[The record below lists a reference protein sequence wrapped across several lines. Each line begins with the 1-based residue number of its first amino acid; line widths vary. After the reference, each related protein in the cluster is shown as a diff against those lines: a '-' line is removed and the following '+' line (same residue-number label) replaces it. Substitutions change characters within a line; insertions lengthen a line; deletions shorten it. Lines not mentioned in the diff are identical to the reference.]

1 MINVGDV
8 QVFVEDVQ
16 VIALVVVQPFAT
28 VVLVIVRAI
37 APEDVMTAR
46 VPPGALPLV
55 AETAIMAVISV
66 VQAIAVTQTDLEA
79 DLFPINSKPA
89 LRRVLFCLFLI

>member
-46 VPPGALPLV
+46 VPKDALPLV
-55 AETAIMAVISV
+55 AETAIMAVISA
-66 VQAIAVTQTDLEA
+66 VQAIAATQTDLVA

-89 LRRVLFCLFLI
+89 